1 MTTRRRVPVMAAL
14 LVVAVALPACTPS
27 LARHSVRPTEVSTP
41 TPTPTPTPTS
51 TTVAELNAAIARW
64 HRTPATITYRTER
77 QRPGMPE
84 SVHQCLRAFVTER
97 TGVQA
102 ALTKCDPNGVV
113 TLAWDPPGRWR
124 LDVVE
129 GGTTFTAIVVGR
141 DGVVCERPGRGKA
154 SCRSRTVDAILRDL
168 PFRELIA
175 EANSTASAVGLPP
188 AGPVTMTTDVV
199 AGLPARCFER
209 RSGASA
215 ARWCFSD
222 EGALLSLELT
232 EEGRAPTKVEASR
245 VSGGVD
251 PKAFDPPADTA

>member
-1 MTTRRRVPVMAAL
+1 M
-14 LVVAVALPACTPS
+14 
-27 LARHSVRPTEVSTP
+27 
-41 TPTPTPTPTS
+41 
-51 TTVAELNAAIARW
+51 
-64 HRTPATITYRTER
+64 
-77 QRPGMPE
+77 
-84 SVHQCLRAFVTER
+84 
-97 TGVQA
+97 
-102 ALTKCDPNGVV
+102 
-113 TLAWDPPGRWR
+113 
-124 LDVVE
+124 
-129 GGTTFTAIVVGR
+129 
-141 DGVVCERPGRGKA
+141 CERPGRGKA

-175 EANSTASAVGLPP
+175 EASSTAGAVGLSPG
-188 AGPVTMTTDVV
+188 GPVTMTTDVV

-232 EEGRAPTKVEASR
+232 EEGRAPTAIEASR